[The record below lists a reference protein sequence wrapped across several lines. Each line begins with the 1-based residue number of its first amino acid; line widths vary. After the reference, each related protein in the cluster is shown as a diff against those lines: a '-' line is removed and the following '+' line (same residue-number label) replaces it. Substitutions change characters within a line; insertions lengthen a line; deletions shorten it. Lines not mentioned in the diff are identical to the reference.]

1 MLDIFAFLYGWP
13 GNPIDV
19 IILLMRWRPK
29 QWQAMLHLFS
39 LSKSVGV
46 EEHKV
51 IEIYLESSEK
61 NFIQRL
67 PDNISQVQRTT
78 KNEKN
83 ISYETFLLRN

>member
-1 MLDIFAFLYGWP
+1 M
-13 GNPIDV
+13 
-19 IILLMRWRPK
+19 PK
-29 QWQAMLHLFS
+29 HLFS

>member
-1 MLDIFAFLYGWP
+1 
-13 GNPIDV
+13 
-19 IILLMRWRPK
+19 
-29 QWQAMLHLFS
+29 MLHLFS

-83 ISYETFLLRN
+83 ISYETFWLRN

>member
-1 MLDIFAFLYGWP
+1 MLY
-13 GNPIDV
+13 
-19 IILLMRWRPK
+19 
-29 QWQAMLHLFS
+29 LFS

-83 ISYETFLLRN
+83 ISYETFWLRN

>member
-29 QWQAMLHLFS
+29 Q
-39 LSKSVGV
+39 
-46 EEHKV
+46 EHKV

-83 ISYETFLLRN
+83 ISYETFWLRN

>member
-1 MLDIFAFLYGWP
+1 
-13 GNPIDV
+13 
-19 IILLMRWRPK
+19 
-29 QWQAMLHLFS
+29 MLHLFS

>member
-1 MLDIFAFLYGWP
+1 
-13 GNPIDV
+13 
-19 IILLMRWRPK
+19 
-29 QWQAMLHLFS
+29 MLHLFS

-51 IEIYLESSEK
+51 IEIYLESTEK

-83 ISYETFLLRN
+83 ISYETFWLRN

>member
-1 MLDIFAFLYGWP
+1 
-13 GNPIDV
+13 
-19 IILLMRWRPK
+19 
-29 QWQAMLHLFS
+29 MLHLFS
-39 LSKSVGV
+39 LSKYVGV

-83 ISYETFLLRN
+83 ISYETFWLRN